1 MRLAAVTFV
10 VGGSTIALAMLAGAG
25 ESTDADDGERRLSK
39 NDRHINAS
47 ARRLIEE
54 GRQVFRFD
62 TFGSEA
68 FFGDA
73 LGLHK
78 AIAGE
83 KNGARRQ
90 PEDRLRSGLGW
101 TRTHCPNN

>member
-62 TFGSEA
+62 TSVRRLFSAMPWGCTRP
-68 FFGDA
+68 
-73 LGLHK
+73 LP
-78 AIAGE
+78 
-83 KNGARRQ
+83 ARRTAASGQ
-90 PEDRLRSGLGW
+90 ASALRPPSQW
-101 TRTHCPNN
+101 V